1 MVQRR
6 VLYVLWALQIP
17 TRMHQLRA
25 LPVQQ
30 APMLPRGQQ
39 RAQIVPVERLT
50 WTPTLQPPAL
60 PAHQEAS
67 QAQPRHSVR
76 TVLLERWIMI
86 LCLRRPALRVRRA
99 IFQPP
104 RLQQAARSVQLDNL
118 HPMEAV
124 PSARCAKQAS
134 IWTRLATMLRQTALA
149 VREGDTSMV
158 PAVLKAQTA
167 LLAML
172 VDMEQEGV
180 LPVCVLVT
188 APLVG
193 IPAQQALRDRRQP
206 TVFYALQVDTAQE
219 AALRVS
225 ALVIVPLV
233 GTPQARLAQVQQRL
247 TALHACLGHM
257 VTRQEASAALPV
269 LLVRTWNQ

>member
-1 MVQRR
+1 
-6 VLYVLWALQIP
+6 
-17 TRMHQLRA
+17 
-25 LPVQQ
+25 
-30 APMLPRGQQ
+30 MLPRGQQ

-86 LCLRRPALRVRRA
+86 LCLRRPALRVRWA

-193 IPAQQALRDRRQP
+193 IPAQQALQGRRQP

-257 VTRQEASAALPV
+257 STRQEAPAALPV

>member
-1 MVQRR
+1 
-6 VLYVLWALQIP
+6 
-17 TRMHQLRA
+17 
-25 LPVQQ
+25 
-30 APMLPRGQQ
+30 
-39 RAQIVPVERLT
+39 
-50 WTPTLQPPAL
+50 
-60 PAHQEAS
+60 
-67 QAQPRHSVR
+67 
-76 TVLLERWIMI
+76 
-86 LCLRRPALRVRRA
+86 
-99 IFQPP
+99 
-104 RLQQAARSVQLDNL
+104 
-118 HPMEAV
+118 
-124 PSARCAKQAS
+124 
-134 IWTRLATMLRQTALA
+134 
-149 VREGDTSMV
+149 MV

-193 IPAQQALRDRRQP
+193 IPAQQALQGRRQP

-257 VTRQEASAALPV
+257 STRQEAPAALPV